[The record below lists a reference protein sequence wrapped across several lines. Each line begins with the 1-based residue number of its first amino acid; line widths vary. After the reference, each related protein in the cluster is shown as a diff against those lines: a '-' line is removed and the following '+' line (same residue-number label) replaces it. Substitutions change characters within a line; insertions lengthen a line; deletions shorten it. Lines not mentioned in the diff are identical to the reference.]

1 MPDALTMTKVA
12 AATLDIRIDWTLLLA
27 GDTIAS
33 VSWSVSGVTAG
44 AASNTTTTTTQRIS
58 AGSAGTAAT
67 AECTVTTAAGYVY
80 VRTVEID
87 VVASIV
93 ACEIDKAPG
102 ETISVPAPTWSD
114 LNGDTIASY
123 SWAAA
128 ASLTIVSGGSAATVV
143 ISGGTVGQDYAL
155 TCTITTTAGQIDVR
169 VIRVKVRRR

>member
-114 LNGDTIASY
+114 RGTDTISAYAWTVPSGLSGSSTAS
-123 SWAAA
+123 
-128 ASLTIVSGGSAATVV
+128 TIALSSGT
-143 ISGGTVGQDYAL
+143 TGQDYAL
-155 TCTITTTAGQIDVR
+155 VCQITTTAGQIDQR
-169 VIRVKVRRR
+169 VHRINVRRR